1 MVKEYVETIVS
12 SFRMDAENKEY
23 GESSGK
29 ERRDSEEAEHPH
41 HGRFYMCGSGVDPEI
56 SGGRG

>member
-29 ERRDSEEAEHPH
+29 ERIDSEEAELPL
-41 HGRFYMCGSGVDPEI
+41 
-56 SGGRG
+56 GG